1 MTSLHPYR
9 QTVVTPDTYDAMCR
23 LERAASRFGEGIQV
37 TYDGVS
43 AAHASWEGV
52 EQDAGPL
59 GLPPALS
66 MRPTGREVY
75 LGLSGLGGDAM
86 RELAVLWSLAVP
98 LGFMPWDRYPV
109 PSATSHVF
117 HYLGPWDTV
126 GDFLHGEGRGDHAWP
141 SMACAAQ
148 IEVGTWGGTQI
159 TERTVQ
165 THLHRLG
172 IHCGPIDGSI
182 GPITI
187 AAMKALGLGGM
198 EVTRVAEA
206 LSKMSVP
213 AEAPG
218 DERVQGHI
226 VLGGVPM
233 SAFTSGGVHTVK
245 TRNGYAVTV
254 DGPGRLILTVGE

>member
-23 LERAASRFGEGIQV
+23 LERAAARFGDGIQV
-37 TYDGVS
+37 TYGGVS

-75 LGLSGLGGDAM
+75 LGLTGLDDPLQ
-86 RELAVLWSLAVP
+86 RLAVLWSLAVP

-109 PSATSHVF
+109 PSDTSHVF
-117 HYLGPWDTV
+117 HYFGPWDTV

-148 IEVGTWGGTQI
+148 IEVGAWGGNQI
-159 TERTVQ
+159 TERSVQ
-165 THLHRLG
+165 MHLHRLG
-172 IHCGPIDGSI
+172 IHCGPIDGNI
-182 GPITI
+182 GPVTI
-187 AAMKALGLGGM
+187 AAMKAMGLGGM
-198 EVTRVAEA
+198 EVNRVVEA

-213 AEAPG
+213 STSPKEG
-218 DERVQGHI
+218 HVQGHV
-226 VLGGVPM
+226 VLGGVSM
-233 SAFTSGGVHTVK
+233 EAFSSGGVKTVK
-245 TRNGYAVTV
+245 TRNGYAITV
-254 DGPGRLILTVGE
+254 LGPGRLILTVGD